1 MRISWWEDDD
11 VNIVILIAGN
21 FHQNQSTFPAKGYFG
36 ALSRQGRQTA
46 RSRRQ
51 AAAPDGAQWSW
62 RVSSER
68 RTVLFLNLGH
78 TLDHLFMLIFPT
90 VVLAM
95 SAEMQRPYAELLP
108 LSLGG
113 FIAFGA
119 FSIPSGWI
127 ADHWS
132 RFGMMVVFFI
142 GIGIASIL
150 TGLASTPFEIAAG
163 LTLVGAFAA
172 IYHPV
177 GTAMLVA
184 NTSQLGRTLGVNGVY
199 GNMGL
204 AFSALIAGA
213 MADTFGWR
221 WAFIV
226 PGVLSVGV
234 GALFAGLR
242 PRSGTVSVAGRAA
255 PQRLPRALFARVFV
269 VLTISIVCNGIIFNA
284 ATISMPRVF
293 YERLAALTQSTFGI
307 GALVCGVYAIA
318 AMAQLIVGW
327 LIDRRPVRGVF
338 AVVMGMQV
346 PLLFLAGTMQNYL
359 MLAVALAMMF
369 FVFGQVPINDAM
381 IARYTAEEW
390 RARAY
395 SLRYVMSFSASAL
408 SVPLVA
414 YIHRS
419 TGDFGPLFTILAALA
434 FITFAAALAFPGEP
448 QRSPAVAA
456 S

>member
-1 MRISWWEDDD
+1 MFRTD
-11 VNIVILIAGN
+11 A
-21 FHQNQSTFPAKGYFG
+21 
-36 ALSRQGRQTA
+36 
-46 RSRRQ
+46 
-51 AAAPDGAQWSW
+51 
-62 RVSSER
+62 VSGER
-68 RTVLFLNLGH
+68 RTILFLNVGH
-78 TLDHLFMLIFPT
+78 TLDHLFMLIYPT
-90 VVLAM
+90 VILAM
-95 SAEMQRPYAELLP
+95 SAEMQRPYGELLP
-108 LSLGG
+108 LALGG

-127 ADHWS
+127 ADRWS
-132 RFGMMVVFFI
+132 RFGMMVLFFF
-142 GIGIASIL
+142 GIGVASVL
-150 TGLASTPFEIAAG
+150 TGLARTPFEIAAG
-163 LTLVGAFAA
+163 LTLIGAFAA

-184 NTSQLGRTLGVNGVY
+184 NASPAKLGRTLGINGVY

-204 AFSALIAGA
+204 AFSALLAGA

-226 PGVLSVGV
+226 PGLLSIGV
-234 GALFAGLR
+234 GALFARLQLHSAVTSVQAR
-242 PRSGTVSVAGRAA
+242 PA

-269 VLTISIVCNGIIFNA
+269 VLTVSIICNGLIFSST
-284 ATISMPRVF
+284 TISMPRVF
-293 YERLAALTQSTFGI
+293 YERLAGLTQSTLGI
-307 GALVCGVYAIA
+307 GALVCGVYAVA
-318 AMAQLIVGW
+318 AMAQLVVGW

-338 AVVMGMQV
+338 AVVMAMQV

-395 SLRYVMSFSASAL
+395 SVRYVMSFSASAL

-414 YIHRS
+414 FIHRT

-434 FITFAAALAFPGEP
+434 LVAFAAALAFPREP
-448 QRSPAVAA
+448 QRVPAAV
-456 S
+456 SS

>member
-1 MRISWWEDDD
+1 MSAPLNAE
-11 VNIVILIAGN
+11 
-21 FHQNQSTFPAKGYFG
+21 
-36 ALSRQGRQTA
+36 GRTN
-46 RSRRQ
+46 
-51 AAAPDGAQWSW
+51 
-62 RVSSER
+62 
-68 RTVLFLNLGH
+68 LFLNIGH
-78 TLDHLFMLIFPT
+78 TLDHLLMLVFPT

-95 SAEMQRPYAELLP
+95 SAELQRPYAELLP

-119 FSIPSGWI
+119 FSIPSGWL
-127 ADHWS
+127 ADRWS
-132 RFGMMVVFFI
+132 RFGMMVVFFF
-142 GIGIASIL
+142 GIGVASIL
-150 TGLASTPFEIAAG
+150 TGLARTPFEIAAG
-163 LTLVGAFAA
+163 LTLIGAFAA

-184 NTSQLGRTLGVNGVY
+184 NASPSQLGRTLGVNGVY

-213 MADTFGWR
+213 MADTVGWR

-226 PGVLSVGV
+226 PGLLSVGI
-234 GALFAGLR
+234 GAMFARRRVQFAAAPVRAR
-242 PRSGTVSVAGRAA
+242 PA
-255 PQRLPRALFARVFV
+255 PQRLTRALFARVFV
-269 VLTISIVCNGIIFNA
+269 VLTISIVCNGVIFNST
-284 ATISMPRVF
+284 TISMPRVF
-293 YERLAALTQSTFGI
+293 YERLAGLTQSTFGV
-307 GALVCGVYAIA
+307 GALVCGVYAVA

-338 AVVMGMQV
+338 VVVMALQV

-395 SLRYVMSFSASAL
+395 AVRYVMSFSASAL

-414 YIHRS
+414 FIHRN
-419 TGDFGPLFTILAALA
+419 TGGFGPLFTILAALA
-434 FITFAAALAFPGEP
+434 LLTFAAALAFPGEL
-448 QRSPAVAA
+448 RPAPAA
-456 S
+456 APS